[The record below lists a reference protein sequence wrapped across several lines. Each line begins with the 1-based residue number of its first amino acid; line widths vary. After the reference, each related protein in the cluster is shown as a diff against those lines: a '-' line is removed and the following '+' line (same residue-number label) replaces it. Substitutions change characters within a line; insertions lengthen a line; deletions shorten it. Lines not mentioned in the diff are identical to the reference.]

1 MPVIPLRYLSGLS
14 KTRKKQRRAEINRR
28 RTSKS
33 YKPFL
38 TDKGI
43 TTKTSSYTKQF
54 RQKYPDTHGLEAAS
68 KKTGVPLHFL
78 KEVYN
83 RGMAAWKTG
92 HRPGATQQQWAY
104 ARVYSFLM
112 KGKTYYTADADIAV
126 KANR

>member
-43 TTKTSSYTKQF
+43 TTKKSSYTIRFKE
-54 RQKYPDTHGLEAAS
+54 KYPDTHGLEGAS
-68 KKTGVPLHFL
+68 KKTGVPLRFL

-104 ARVYSFLM
+104 ARVYSFLL
-112 KGKTYYTADADIAV
+112 KGKTYHTADADIAV
-126 KANR
+126 KANW